1 MKKCI
6 IGILVL
12 TMLLCGCASYLEDG
26 VMLLEEGKYEE
37 AIKEF
42 ESQIEKEKQL
52 DEAYRGIA
60 IANYELGNYEEVVG
74 NFEKAL
80 EYEAEATLAMYHL
93 MASACMKCED
103 YENAM
108 KYYDLVLGMEDC
120 TEEIKKEILF
130 NKISIHEMNADW
142 ESAKEAVNT
151 YLEIYPDDESV
162 IKEAEFL
169 QTR

>member
-1 MKKCI
+1 MKKGI

-12 TMLLCGCASYLEDG
+12 TMLLCGCSSKLEDG
-26 VMLLEEGKYEE
+26 VLLLEDGQYEAAIE
-37 AIKEF
+37 AF
-42 ESQIEKEKQL
+42 EAQIEKEKQL

-60 IANYELGNYEEVVG
+60 IANYELGNYEEVII

-80 EYEAEATLAMYHL
+80 ENEAKETTAMYHL
-93 MASACMKCED
+93 MASSYMKLND
-103 YENAM
+103 TENAL

-120 TEEIKKEILF
+120 TDEVKKEILF
-130 NKISIHEMNADW
+130 NKIAIFEERADW

-151 YLEIYPDDESV
+151 YLESYPDDERV

>member
-1 MKKCI
+1 MKKGI
-6 IGILVL
+6 IGIIIL
-12 TMLLCGCASYLEDG
+12 TMLLCGCTNYLEDG
-26 VMLLEEGKYEE
+26 VLLLESNDYEGAIE
-37 AIKEF
+37 AF

-60 IANYELGNYEEVVG
+60 IANYELGNYEEVIT

-80 EYEAEATLAMYHL
+80 ENEAKETVAMYHL
-93 MASACMKCED
+93 MASSYMKLD
-103 YENAM
+103 DTENAL

-120 TEEIKKEILF
+120 TDEIKKEILF
-130 NKISIHEMNADW
+130 NKIAIYEENADW

-151 YLEIYPDDESV
+151 YLEFYPDDERV

-169 QTR
+169 KTR